1 MRYKHDPRPNTQ
13 AEDRSASRR
22 EPYLLQYPADRP
34 LPKGQRT
41 RPGADR
47 AVGVSGGQALRGVLP
62 SLHPAIAPCKGT
74 GGPVWPRR
82 PRGGIGMAPERNW
95 ALSAESSGASLL
107 CHRSRKSPLTIVS
120 KAIRGRSGIYHR
132 AGRPLLMKSPKAL
145 PSKVW
150 QSCRTFPT
158 RDGGNENVRRSER

>member
-1 MRYKHDPRPNTQ
+1 MERRKYSSAELVFRQQLSCAICSGASSSAQRPENSPRSRL
-13 AEDRSASRR
+13 RSWSFW
-22 EPYLLQYPADRP
+22 
-34 LPKGQRT
+34 RT
-41 RPGADR
+41 SFVRSTSFSP
-47 AVGVSGGQALRGVLP
+47 P
-62 SLHPAIAPCKGT
+62 SNSLCKAT

-82 PRGGIGMAPERNW
+82 PRGGIGRNW

-107 CHRSRKSPLTIVS
+107 CHRSRKLPLTIVS

>member
-1 MRYKHDPRPNTQ
+1 MASQAQRGDRYGPREKLG
-13 AEDRSASRR
+13 AFSRIVRSVTFMSQ
-22 EPYLLQYPADRP
+22 EQ
-34 LPKGQRT
+34 K
-41 RPGADR
+41 
-47 AVGVSGGQALRGVLP
+47 
-62 SLHPAIAPCKGT
+62 IAFDNS
-74 GGPVWPRR
+74 V
-82 PRGGIGMAPERNW
+82 
-95 ALSAESSGASLL
+95 
-107 CHRSRKSPLTIVS
+107 